1 MIRWLS
7 GILLCAVAAHGSA
20 QVPVDSYPSRVVRI
34 VAGSAGVDSD
44 VVARLVAHR
53 LSQVWGQQFIV
64 ENNGAAGGTIGTAQ
78 CARAA
83 PDGYT
88 LCVGHVGTHAS
99 APSLYKDL
107 PYDPVRDF
115 APISQISSAPIVLV
129 AHPSVAVAT
138 LKDVIGMA
146 QADPG
151 KLSYSSAGGGT
162 ASHLT
167 GELLATNTNLKLL
180 HVPYKGAGPALTS
193 VLAGETNLSFLSL
206 ATAIG
211 QIRAGKLK
219 GITIFGRQR
228 FSVAPDVPTAIE
240 QGYPQLESTAW
251 FGLFAPARTPEAI
264 INKLNKEVV
273 SMLGT
278 HETQQALLSRG
289 AEPVPTTP
297 QQFSSFVNQEIQKWA
312 RVVTMSDARAN

>member
-7 GILLCAVAAHGSA
+7 GIFLCAVAAHGSA
-20 QVPVDSYPSRVVRI
+20 QISADSYPSRVVRI

-44 VVARLVAHR
+44 VVARLVAYR
-53 LSQVWGQQFIV
+53 LSQSWGQQFIV

-129 AHPSVAVAT
+129 AHPSVAVTT

-251 FGLFAPARTPEAI
+251 FGLFAPARTPESI
-264 INKLNKEVV
+264 ISKLNKEVV

-278 HETQQALLSRG
+278 QETQQALLSRG

-297 QQFSSFVNQEIQKWA
+297 QQFTSFVNQEIQKWA
-312 RVVTMSDARAN
+312 RVVTMSGARAN

>member
-1 MIRWLS
+1 MIRWLF
-7 GILLCAVAAHGSA
+7 GVLLCAVAAHVSA

-129 AHPSVAVAT
+129 AHPSVAVTT

-206 ATAIG
+206 ATAVG

-278 HETQQALLSRG
+278 QETQQALLSRG

-312 RVVTMSDARAN
+312 RVVTMSGARAN

>member
-1 MIRWLS
+1 MIR
-7 GILLCAVAAHGSA
+7 LLFGMLFYLVATYGSA
-20 QVPVDSYPSRVVRI
+20 QNSLDNYPSRGVRI
-34 VAGSAGVDSD
+34 IAGSAGVDSD
-44 VVARLVAHR
+44 VLARLVAHR
-53 LSQVWGQQFIV
+53 LSQTLSQHFIV

-88 LCVGHVGTHAS
+88 ICIGHVGTHAS

-107 PYDPVRDF
+107 SYDPVRDF
-115 APISQISSAPIVLV
+115 TPISQISSAPIVLV
-129 AHPSVAVAT
+129 AHPSVAVNT
-138 LKDVIGMA
+138 LKDLINMA

-206 ATAIG
+206 ATAIS

-240 QGYPQLESTAW
+240 QGFPQLESTAW
-251 FGLFAPARTPEAI
+251 FGLFAPAHTPEAI
-264 INKLNKEVV
+264 INRLNKEVV
-273 SMLGT
+273 AMLGT
-278 HETQQALLSRG
+278 QETQQALLSRG

-297 QQFSSFVNQEIQKWA
+297 QQFSTFVNKEIQKWGSVVKMSGA
-312 RVVTMSDARAN
+312 RTN